1 VMFREPP
8 SYGSIAATARADR
21 WLRERLDRGSPHD
34 PSGDVPVR
42 AFVSQGIDQIVRS
55 SDSTSRRR
63 NTASAP
69 SSLTC
74 ADTWHRAHAVD
85 WCLTV
90 LRGRRTTCFKGFFE
104 GLLVEL
110 LHEVGC
116 GHGSRIGRSSRFAPQ
131 RGGHI
136 TGVTPDSVRSAVA
149 ADLRRLLVVDGLLLL
164 ACTRAIGARAK
175 SMRGCRWGGGVAAR
189 AWRGGCGGSR
199 YVPLSP
205 GPSSWL
211 EPAPPWPRVF
221 MSRNKEGGRHSP

>member
-1 VMFREPP
+1 MYRRLKRPP
-8 SYGSIAATARADR
+8 PVQQKHGAADRVHTADRQPKIQPRTPHARAVAATARADR
-21 WLRERLDRGSPHD
+21 WLRERLDLGSLHD

-63 NTASAP
+63 DTASAP

-131 RGGHI
+131 RS
-136 TGVTPDSVRSAVA
+136 GVDT
-149 ADLRRLLVVDGLLLL
+149 
-164 ACTRAIGARAK
+164 
-175 SMRGCRWGGGVAAR
+175 
-189 AWRGGCGGSR
+189 
-199 YVPLSP
+199 SP
-205 GPSSWL
+205 GLPPILSDLPSLPISGASSSWTVCFFL
-211 EPAPPWPRVF
+211 PAQGQ
-221 MSRNKEGGRHSP
+221 SALAQKA